1 MHPVLAEP
9 PPQLQALVVKLWF
22 HPEVE
27 QQGGSQPH
35 SAAAGRGDE
44 AGSQAASTAAAQG
57 EGQDDGQQQPAP
69 RTAARGARRHP
80 EPELA
85 HQVHD
90 SSPVHPR
97 PVSSRETRAS
107 ACSDAHDREA
117 YIYICICICTYTCVY
132 IYICTPCKSK
142 TIQRIVFMGS
152 EREFPLLHS
161 GKIYSLDFLGIHRY
175 TLILA
180 ICILTQP
187 TCSSDPYLLQEGSTL
202 TWQSHGTPGC

>member
-132 IYICTPCKSK
+132 IYIYVHPAS
-142 TIQRIVFMGS
+142 QRLYKELSLWDLKGNFLY
-152 EREFPLLHS
+152 FTQ
-161 GKIYSLDFLGIHRY
+161 GKY
-175 TLILA
+175 ILWTSWVY
-180 ICILTQP
+180 IDIL
-187 TCSSDPYLLQEGSTL
+187 
-202 TWQSHGTPGC
+202 